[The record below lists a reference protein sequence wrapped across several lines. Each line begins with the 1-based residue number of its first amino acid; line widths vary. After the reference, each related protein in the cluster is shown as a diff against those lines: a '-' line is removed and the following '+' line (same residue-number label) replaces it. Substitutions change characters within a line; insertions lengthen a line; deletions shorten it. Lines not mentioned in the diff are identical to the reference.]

1 MPKTFDKNLTPEEL
15 DRQTV
20 FHASTD
26 LKAHAS
32 GALGTPR
39 IMDSGKGI
47 HIRDNKGNE
56 LLDAF
61 AGLYCVNVG
70 YGRMEIADAIH
81 AQAKKLAYYHT
92 YVGHSSEVVIELS
105 RRIIEMAPD
114 GMSKVYYGMSGSDAN
129 ETQIKLVWYYNN
141 VLDRPQRRK
150 IISRLRGYHGSGI
163 MTGSLTG
170 LPVFQAHFNLP
181 VDTVKHTVT
190 PHYYYGAEAGM
201 SEQEFSRYCAAELE
215 KLILAEGPDTVA
227 AFIGEP
233 VMGTGGIIP
242 PPEGYWPAIQSVLR
256 KYDILLVAD
265 EVVTAFGRIGHD
277 FGCERYGIEPDLIT
291 IAKGLTS
298 GYLPLSGV
306 IVGDKVWEVLEQGS
320 EQFGP
325 IGHGWTYSAHA
336 LAMAAGVANLDILEQ
351 EGIVENSRKMG
362 AYFQRRLQ
370 ETFADHPLVGEAR
383 GEGLLGALEFVA
395 DKTKKERFDA
405 SLKVGPRVAAAC
417 LEQGLIARAMPH
429 GDILGFAPPLIVN
442 PADIDQIIELT
453 GKSVARVTGE
463 LVRNGLFRKNY
474 N

>member
-1 MPKTFDKNLTPEEL
+1 MPKQFDDNLSLEEL

-39 IMDSGKGI
+39 IMDTGKGI
-47 HIRDNKGNE
+47 HIKDIKGNK

-70 YGRMEIADAIH
+70 YGRKEIADAIY

-141 VLDRPQRRK
+141 VLGRPQRRK

-170 LPVFQAHFNLP
+170 LPVFQNHFNLP

-190 PHYYYGAEAGM
+190 PHYYYGAEEGM
-201 SEQEFSRYCAAELE
+201 SEQEFSHYCAEELE

-242 PPEGYWPAIQSVLR
+242 PPEGYWPAVQSVLK
-256 KYDILLVAD
+256 KYDILLIAD

-277 FGCERYGIEPDLIT
+277 FGCERYGIEPDLVT
-291 IAKGLTS
+291 VAKGLTS

-306 IVGDKVWEVLEQGS
+306 IVGDKVWEVLEHGS

-336 LAMAAGVANLDILEQ
+336 LAMAAGIANLDILKQ
-351 EGIVENSRKMG
+351 ENIVANALKTG
-362 AYFQRRLQ
+362 AYFQQRLR
-370 ETFADHPLVGEAR
+370 ETFSDHPLVGEAR
-383 GEGLLGALEFVA
+383 GEGMLGALEFMA
-395 DKTKKERFDA
+395 DKPGKKRFDA
-405 SLKVGPRVAAAC
+405 SLKVGARVAATC
-417 LEQGLIARAMPH
+417 LEHGLIARAMPH
-429 GDILGFAPPLIVN
+429 GDILGFAPPLIAS

-453 GKSVARVTGE
+453 GKALDKVADE
-463 LVRNGLFRKNY
+463 LVHDG
-474 N
+474 

>member
-1 MPKTFDKNLTPEEL
+1 MPKQFDNNLSLEEL

-39 IMDSGKGI
+39 IIDSGKGI
-47 HIRDNKGNE
+47 HIRDNKGNI

-92 YVGHSSEVVIELS
+92 YVGHSNEVVIELS
-105 RRIIEMAPD
+105 KRIIEMAPD

-141 VLDRPQRRK
+141 VLGRTQRCK

-170 LPVFQAHFNLP
+170 LPVFQSHFNLP
-181 VDTVKHTVT
+181 VDTVRHTVT
-190 PHYYYGAEAGM
+190 PHYYYGAEDGM
-201 SEQEFSRYCAAELE
+201 SEQEFSHYCAAELE

-242 PPEGYWPAIQSVLR
+242 PPEDYWPAIQSVLK
-256 KYDILLVAD
+256 KYDILLIAD
-265 EVVTAFGRIGHD
+265 EVVTAFGRLGYD

-291 IAKGLTS
+291 VAKGLTS

-306 IVGDKVWEVLEQGS
+306 IVGEKVWAVLEQGS

-336 LAMAAGVANLDILEQ
+336 LAIAAGIAKLDILEQ
-351 EGIVENSRKMG
+351 EGIVANALKTG
-362 AYFQRRLQ
+362 AYFQQRLR
-370 ETFADHPLVGEAR
+370 ETFAGHPLVGEVR

-395 DKTKKERFDA
+395 DKSRKQRFDT

-417 LEQGLIARAMPH
+417 LEYGLIARAMPH
-429 GDILGFAPPLIVN
+429 GDILGFAPPLVVS

-453 GKSVARVTGE
+453 EKAVYRVTDE
-463 LVRNGLFRKNY
+463 LVRDGRLIM
-474 N
+474 